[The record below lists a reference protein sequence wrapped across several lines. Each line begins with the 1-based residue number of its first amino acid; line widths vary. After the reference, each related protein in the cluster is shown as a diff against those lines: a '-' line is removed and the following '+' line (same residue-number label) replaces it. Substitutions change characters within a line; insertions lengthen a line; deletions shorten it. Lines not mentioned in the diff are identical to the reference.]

1 MGLFRYLWLYISIP
15 TMLYKTRFF
24 FATLILGGLL
34 FGCSATGLKSSTRL
48 DPIDYV
54 DPYMGNISHL
64 LVPTFPTIHLPNG
77 MMRVHPQRSDYAS
90 EQIAGLPVLLTSH
103 RGVSAFSI
111 SPRRDISG
119 LVPQVTSYSYDG
131 EQVRPYLYETY
142 LVEPEVKVDY
152 APSYRSAI
160 YRFDYEGKAGGR
172 HLVFSTKDGE
182 LVASGKAVFGYQ
194 QLEDSTRVY
203 VYAETD
209 VEPSVRSLRDPKT
222 GNISAVTGVVRGE
235 TLCLTFPK
243 KTVSLRYGVSYI
255 SVEQARRNVEQ
266 EIQSFELGLVA
277 KYGRNEWSKALDK
290 IQLEGGTPEEL
301 RVFYTSLYRTYE
313 RMICLSEDGRYWSG
327 FDKKVHDDE
336 GVPFYTDD
344 WLWDT
349 YRATHPLR
357 ILLDPVKEQQ
367 MLTSYLRMAEQSPE
381 GWLPTFP
388 EVTGDTHRMNGTH
401 TIATFADAYAKGVT
415 GFSLSAAYQAS
426 KKTLAEKSYLPWT
439 RREKGVLSKFMDEK
453 GYFPALHPG
462 ERETIPEVTLWEKR
476 QSVAVSL
483 GAAYDY
489 WCLSQ
494 LAKFS
499 GHDGEHADY
508 LRRSYDY
515 RKLFNYDKGFF
526 HPKDSRGRFIEPFDY
541 ELSGGL
547 GARDYYDENNA
558 YTYRW
563 DVQHNPADLIYLMG
577 GRERFISLL
586 DETLR
591 TPLSKSKWEFY
602 SQLPDQTGN
611 VGQFAMSNEPSLHIP
626 YLYNYAGA
634 PWRTQRLVRKLID
647 TWFRS
652 DLMGMPGDEDGGGM
666 SAFVVFSMMGIYP
679 VTPGMPVYNIGTPFF
694 SKMTLKLASGRT
706 FVIEAEG
713 ASSENK
719 YIQKATLNGK
729 PLDRPWLRH
738 SELAAGGKL
747 VFTMGPRPNKSWG
760 VATPPPSAE
769 RVELTK

>member
-1 MGLFRYLWLYISIP
+1 
-15 TMLYKTRFF
+15 MLHQTRSLL
-24 FATLILGGLL
+24 AGLL
-34 FGCSATGLKSSTRL
+34 LSLVLVGCSSAGLGRSKSL

-64 LVPTFPTIHLPNG
+64 LVPTFPTVHLPNG
-77 MMRVHPQRSDYAS
+77 MMRVHPQRTDYAS
-90 EQIAGLPVLLTSH
+90 EQIAGLPVVLTSH
-103 RGVSAFSI
+103 RGVSAFAI
-111 SPRRDISG
+111 SPLSALADSLPEVSR
-119 LVPQVTSYSYDG
+119 YSYDS
-131 EQVRPYLYETY
+131 ESVRPYLYEVT
-142 LVEPEVKVDY
+142 LLEPEVRVRY

-160 YRFDYEGKAGGR
+160 YQFNFERAKAGH
-172 HLVFSTKDGE
+172 HLVFSTPDGE
-182 LVASGKAVFGYQ
+182 LVASGKSLFGYQ

-203 VYAETD
+203 LYAELD
-209 VEPSVRSLRDPKT
+209 AEPTERLVRDTLT
-222 GNISAVTGVVRGE
+222 GRLTTVDGVARGN
-235 TLCLTFPK
+235 TLCLSFAKQGVT
-243 KTVSLRYGVSYI
+243 LRYGVSYI
-255 SVEQARRNVEQ
+255 SVEQAKRNVEQ
-266 EIQSFELGLVA
+266 EIQSFEVDLVA

-290 IQLEGGTPEEL
+290 VEIEGGTPEER

-388 EVTGDTHRMNGTH
+388 EVTGDTHRMNGSH
-401 TIATFADAYAKGVT
+401 TIATFADAYAKGLS
-415 GFSLSAAYQAS
+415 GFNLSAAYQAA
-426 KKTLAEKSYLPWT
+426 KKTMAEKSYLPWT
-439 RREKGVLSKFMDEK
+439 RRPKGVLSEFMDKE
-453 GYFPALHPG
+453 GYFPGLDIG
-462 ERETIPEVTLWEKR
+462 EKETVPEVTLWEKR

-483 GAAYDY
+483 AAAYDY

-499 GHDGEHADY
+499 GHDVESTDY

-515 RKLFNYDKGFF
+515 RKLFNYDTGFF
-526 HPKDSRGRFIEPFDY
+526 HPKNKKGRFIEPFNY

-577 GRERFISLL
+577 GRERFIERL

-591 TPLSKSKWEFY
+591 TPLSMSKWEFY
-602 SQLPDQTGN
+602 SKLPDQTGN

-647 TWFRS
+647 TWFRG

-666 SAFVVFSMMGIYP
+666 TAFVVFSMMGIYP
-679 VTPGMPVYNIGTPFF
+679 VTPGIPVYNIGTPFF
-694 SKMTLKLASGRT
+694 SKVTLRLASGRT

-729 PLDRPWLRH
+729 PLDRPWIRH
-738 SELAAGGKL
+738 SDLAAGGKL
-747 VFTMGPRPNKSWG
+747 VFTMGSRPNKSWG
-760 VATPPPSAE
+760 ATTPPPSAE
-769 RVELTK
+769 RVELTE

>member
-1 MGLFRYLWLYISIP
+1 M
-15 TMLYKTRFF
+15 
-24 FATLILGGLL
+24 
-34 FGCSATGLKSSTRL
+34 
-48 DPIDYV
+48 
-54 DPYMGNISHL
+54 
-64 LVPTFPTIHLPNG
+64 
-77 MMRVHPQRSDYAS
+77 
-90 EQIAGLPVLLTSH
+90 
-103 RGVSAFSI
+103 
-111 SPRRDISG
+111 
-119 LVPQVTSYSYDG
+119 
-131 EQVRPYLYETY
+131 
-142 LVEPEVKVDY
+142 
-152 APSYRSAI
+152 
-160 YRFDYEGKAGGR
+160 
-172 HLVFSTKDGE
+172 
-182 LVASGKAVFGYQ
+182 
-194 QLEDSTRVY
+194 
-203 VYAETD
+203 
-209 VEPSVRSLRDPKT
+209 
-222 GNISAVTGVVRGE
+222 
-235 TLCLTFPK
+235 
-243 KTVSLRYGVSYI
+243 
-255 SVEQARRNVEQ
+255 EQ
-266 EIQSFELGLVA
+266 EIQSFEVNLVA

-290 IQLEGGTPEEL
+290 VEIEGGTPEER

-388 EVTGDTHRMNGTH
+388 EVTGDTHRMNGSH
-401 TIATFADAYAKGVT
+401 TIATFADAYAKGLS
-415 GFSLSAAYQAS
+415 GFNLSAAYQAS

-439 RREKGVLSKFMDEK
+439 RRPKGELSEFMDRE
-453 GYFPALHPG
+453 GYFPGLDIG
-462 ERETIPEVTLWEKR
+462 EKETVPEVTLWEKR

-483 GAAYDY
+483 AAAYDY

-499 GHDGEHADY
+499 GHDVESADY

-515 RKLFNYDKGFF
+515 RKLFNYDTGFF
-526 HPKDSRGRFIEPFDY
+526 HPKNKKGRFIEPFNY

-577 GRERFISLL
+577 GRERFIERL

-591 TPLSKSKWEFY
+591 TPLSMSKWEFY
-602 SQLPDQTGN
+602 SKLPDQTGN

-647 TWFRS
+647 TWFRG

-666 SAFVVFSMMGIYP
+666 TAFVVFSMMGIYP
-679 VTPGMPVYNIGTPFF
+679 VTPGIPVYNIGTPFF
-694 SKMTLKLASGRT
+694 SKVTLRLASGRT

-729 PLDRPWLRH
+729 PLDRPWIRH
-738 SELAAGGKL
+738 SDLAAGGKL
-747 VFTMGPRPNKSWG
+747 VFTMGSRPNKSWG
-760 VATPPPSAE
+760 ATTPPPSAE
-769 RVELTK
+769 RVELTE